1 MQNPLSA
8 SVDLLVTKECDK
20 LHRLAIEKFLALLIA
35 LFCMQ

>member
-8 SVDLLVTKECDK
+8 SVDLLVTKEHGK

-35 LFCMQ
+35 LSCMQ